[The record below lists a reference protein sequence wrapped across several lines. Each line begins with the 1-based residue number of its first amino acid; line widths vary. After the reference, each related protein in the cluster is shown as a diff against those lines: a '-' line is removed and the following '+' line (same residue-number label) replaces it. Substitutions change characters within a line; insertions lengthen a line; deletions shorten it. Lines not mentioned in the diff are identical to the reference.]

1 MATSPWSALVNDGRS
16 SEKDDPVWY
25 GALAWSGSFRLSV
38 GLDNLSGVRIS
49 GGYNPYDFAW
59 TLKLGESLDTPIF
72 YTGYTA
78 RGMGDASRRF
88 HAFQRANIIPGRTR
102 AKIRPMLYN
111 SWEATTFNVTEAGQ
125 MALAEKAAKIG
136 VEPEMVN
143 VDSDLYRARPN
154 CLQISLRRAASM
166 PS

>member
-1 MATSPWSALVNDGRS
+1 
-16 SEKDDPVWY
+16 
-25 GALAWSGSFRLSV
+25 
-38 GLDNLSGVRIS
+38 
-49 GGYNPYDFAW
+49 
-59 TLKLGESLDTPIF
+59 
-72 YTGYTA
+72 
-78 RGMGDASRRF
+78 
-88 HAFQRANIIPGRTR
+88 
-102 AKIRPMLYN
+102 MLYD

-143 VDSDLYRARPN
+143 VDSDLYRARSN